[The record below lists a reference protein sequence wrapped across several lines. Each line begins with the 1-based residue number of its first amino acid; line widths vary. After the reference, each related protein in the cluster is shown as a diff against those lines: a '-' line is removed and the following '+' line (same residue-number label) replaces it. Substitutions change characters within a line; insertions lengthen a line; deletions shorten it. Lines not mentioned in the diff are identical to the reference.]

1 MQRIV
6 AALALSTA
14 SGFVAPVAKTSAVA
28 RASDATETAAPAK
41 TGFTYADLKAH
52 LRRLFHAVDA
62 VVATEE
68 EPPRDQ
74 KHAQAL
80 AKEQNPIVG
89 YFDPLELG
97 DKDFWEQ
104 GNEATIAWFR
114 HAEIKHGRVA
124 MFGFVGYL
132 VHAKGVTW
140 PFAMTLAGDKWPTL
154 GEGGV
159 PALWDALPEI
169 SKWQII
175 LFVGALEFWSE
186 IQGVGEG
193 AEPHYM
199 RGGKP
204 GQMRSFKALKLG
216 IPDLYD
222 PAGGMRNASPEKKA
236 RGRLIEIN
244 NGRLAMIGLF
254 GFLAEAKVPGSVPF
268 LGKVGIPAYAGDI
281 MAPFESN
288 FHILS

>member
-1 MQRIV
+1 MPQIAIHCDSRTVSSSGAIAANMQKLL
-6 AALALSTA
+6 LALVAGSA
-14 SGFVAPVAKTSAVA
+14 SAFVAPLAK
-28 RASDATETAAPAK
+28 AAPATALAESK
-41 TGFTYADLKAH
+41 EDLKE
-52 LRRLFHAVDA
+52 LAV
-62 VVATEE
+62 
-68 EPPRDQ
+68 
-74 KHAQAL
+74 AL
-80 AKEQNPIVG
+80 NPIIG
-89 YFDPLELG
+89 YWDPLGVFTEDTDLSY
-97 DKDFWEQ
+97 WQQ

-132 VHAKGVTW
+132 VHATGKTW
-140 PFAMTLAGDKWPTL
+140 PFPMTLSGDPWPQL

-186 IQGVGEG
+186 IQGVGEN

>member
-1 MQRIV
+1 MQKLL
-6 AALALSTA
+6 LALVAGSA
-14 SGFVAPVAKTSAVA
+14 SAFVAPLAKPAPATAVA
-28 RASDATETAAPAK
+28 ESK
-41 TGFTYADLKAH
+41 ADLKE
-52 LRRLFHAVDA
+52 L
-62 VVATEE
+62 ATS
-68 EPPRDQ
+68 
-74 KHAQAL
+74 L
-80 AKEQNPIVG
+80 NPVVG
-89 YFDPLELG
+89 YWDPLGCFAEDTDLSY
-97 DKDFWEQ
+97 WSQ

-132 VHAKGVTW
+132 VHATGKTW
-140 PFAMTLAGDKWPTL
+140 PFPMTLSGDPWPKL

-186 IQGVGEG
+186 IQGVGDG
-193 AEPHYM
+193 EPHYM
-199 RGGKP
+199 RGGKV
-204 GQMRSFKALKLG
+204 GGMRSFKSLKLG

-222 PAGGMRNASPEKKA
+222 PTGGLRNASEEKKA
-236 RGRLIEIN
+236 RGRLVEIN

-254 GFLAEAKVPGSVPF
+254 GFLAEAKVPGSVPA
-268 LGKVGIPAYAGDI
+268 LTKIGIPAYAGDV